1 MDYILKSR
9 ARGKTYALIQRS
21 ARTGETIIC
30 ANRNMARYVNEK
42 ARDMGLS
49 IPEARSVDYLTDNG
63 YEHSGEKVLIDELS
77 HVLKQVLK
85 VDVSAITDTP
95 DDLIIDTKDLSGS
108 PDCYRSYFR
117 K

>member
-9 ARGKTYALIQRS
+9 ARGKTYTLIQRS

-42 ARDMGLS
+42 AKDLGMS
-49 IPEARSVDYLTDNG
+49 IPEARPVEYLSDNN
-63 YEHSGEKVLIDELS
+63 YDHSGEKILIDELEQ
-77 HVLKQVLK
+77 VLKQVLK

-95 DDLIIDTKDLSGS
+95 DDIVIDTKDLSDS
-108 PDCYRSYFR
+108 TDCYRSYFR

>member
-9 ARGKTYALIQRS
+9 GRGKTYALIQRS

-42 ARDMGLS
+42 AKDIGLE
-49 IPEARSVDYLTDNG
+49 IPEAKPVEYLTDSS
-63 YEHSGEKVLIDELS
+63 YDHSGEKILIDELS
-77 HVLKQVLK
+77 CVLRQILK
-85 VDVSAITDTP
+85 VNVSAITDTP
-95 DDLIIDTKDLSGS
+95 DDLVIDTKDLSDS
-108 PDCYRSYFR
+108 PDCYRSYFC